1 MPPLVPLSSEVLY
14 PTGAYLLDNRRVF
27 VLWLGREASPQFM
40 QQVRNAANE
49 RQPPL
54 TIRTQL

>member
-40 QQVRNAANE
+40 QQVRNDAVE
-49 RQPPL
+49 R
-54 TIRTQL
+54 